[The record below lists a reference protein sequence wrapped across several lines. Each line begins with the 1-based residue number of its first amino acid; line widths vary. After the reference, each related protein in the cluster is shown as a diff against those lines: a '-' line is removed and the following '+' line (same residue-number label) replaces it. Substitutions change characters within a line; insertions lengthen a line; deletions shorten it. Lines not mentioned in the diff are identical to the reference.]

1 MKTMIYTLAYAAL
14 LGTTLGSCND
24 DNAPVL
30 TQKDWD
36 NTATY
41 FEPTDENMFGTYY
54 KPQLGYVG
62 DPMPFYDPQ
71 AGDFKIMYLQE
82 YRPNQTTYHPFWAV
96 STKDGGSYTSL
107 GELIPTGTEEEL
119 DAALG
124 TGCTFYDEANKLYY
138 TYYTG
143 HTADT
148 EVVMRATSTDFKTWS
163 KDRTFFL
170 PGSNDGYSRKDFR
183 DPFIF
188 ESENGKYH
196 MIVSTKKDGIG
207 VLAEYTS
214 TDLKTWEHA
223 GVFMPMHWGADR
235 FYECADVFKMG
246 DWWYLVYSDQNAVS
260 RKVCYFKGGTL
271 DELKRMTAAPTFP
284 DNKEGVLDSRAF
296 YAGKRQATEP
306 TVTFGAGVPPVPAM
320 TIRLSALLLPNPSGR
335 VIL

>member
-188 ESENGKYH
+188 ESESGKYH

-214 TDLKTWEHA
+214 TDLKHGNTRA
-223 GVFMPMHWGADR
+223 YSCRCTGAPTVSTNVPM
-235 FYECADVFKMG
+235 
-246 DWWYLVYSDQNAVS
+246 YSRWAT
-260 RKVCYFKGGTL
+260 GGTSYIPT
-271 DELKRMTAAPTFP
+271 RMPYHA
-284 DNKEGVLDSRAF
+284 R
-296 YAGKRQATEP
+296 YATSKAVRWT
-306 TVTFGAGVPPVPAM
+306 
-320 TIRLSALLLPNPSGR
+320 N
-335 VIL
+335 

>member
-1 MKTMIYTLAYAAL
+1 MKTMIHTLAYTAL
-14 LGTTLGSCND
+14 LSIALSSCND
-24 DNAPVL
+24 DNAPIL

-41 FEPTDENMFGTYY
+41 FKPTDENMFGTYY

-96 STKDGGSYTSL
+96 STKNGGSYTSL
-107 GELIPTGTEEEL
+107 GELIPTGTEDEP

-124 TGCTFYDEANKLYY
+124 TGCIFYDETNKVYY

-148 EVVMRATSTDFKTWS
+148 EVVMRATSTDFKTWN

-170 PGSNDGYSRKDFR
+170 LGSNDGYSRKDFR

-188 ESENGKYH
+188 ESESGK
-196 MIVSTKKDGIG
+196 
-207 VLAEYTS
+207 
-214 TDLKTWEHA
+214 
-223 GVFMPMHWGADR
+223 
-235 FYECADVFKMG
+235 
-246 DWWYLVYSDQNAVS
+246 
-260 RKVCYFKGGTL
+260 
-271 DELKRMTAAPTFP
+271 
-284 DNKEGVLDSRAF
+284 
-296 YAGKRQATEP
+296 
-306 TVTFGAGVPPVPAM
+306 
-320 TIRLSALLLPNPSGR
+320 
-335 VIL
+335 

>member
-1 MKTMIYTLAYAAL
+1 
-14 LGTTLGSCND
+14 
-24 DNAPVL
+24 
-30 TQKDWD
+30 
-36 NTATY
+36 
-41 FEPTDENMFGTYY
+41 
-54 KPQLGYVG
+54 
-62 DPMPFYDPQ
+62 
-71 AGDFKIMYLQE
+71 
-82 YRPNQTTYHPFWAV
+82 
-96 STKDGGSYTSL
+96 
-107 GELIPTGTEEEL
+107 
-119 DAALG
+119 
-124 TGCTFYDEANKLYY
+124 
-138 TYYTG
+138 
-143 HTADT
+143 
-148 EVVMRATSTDFKTWS
+148 
-163 KDRTFFL
+163 
-170 PGSNDGYSRKDFR
+170 
-183 DPFIF
+183 
-188 ESENGKYH
+188 

-260 RKVCYFKGGTL
+260 RKVCYFKGSTL
-271 DELKRMTAAPTFP
+271 DELKQMTAAPTFP